1 MKAGRINCD
10 ICGQPGQEG
19 VPYFFGL
26 INRRGLEKNKQQLR
40 DKL

>member
-19 VPYFFGL
+19 VPYFGL